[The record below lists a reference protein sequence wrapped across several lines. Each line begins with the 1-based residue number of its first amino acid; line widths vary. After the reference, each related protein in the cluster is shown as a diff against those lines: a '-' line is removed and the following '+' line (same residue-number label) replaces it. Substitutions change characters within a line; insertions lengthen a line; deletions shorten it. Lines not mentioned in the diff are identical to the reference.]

1 MSSLIDPRAPRFGA
15 AITSVIALIGFADAF
30 TAYGQVAIVSSAL
43 LLVLFVWSV
52 FLPAWHPY
60 KFLFSLIRPRIGE
73 PKELEDSRPPR
84 FAQQVGLFFAVSASV
99 GLIVNSQI
107 VVSVALAFIFI
118 AAFLNAFFN
127 FCLGCQ
133 MYLLIKRFG
142 LFGKGN

>member
-1 MSSLIDPRAPRFGA
+1 MSAMIDPRAPRFGA

-30 TAYGQVAIVSSAL
+30 TSYGQVTRVSAIA

-52 FLPAWHPY
+52 FFPASHPY
-60 KFLFSLIRPRIGE
+60 KLLFVLIRPRIGE
-73 PKELEDSRPPR
+73 PKELEDARPPR
-84 FAQQVGLFFAVSASV
+84 FAQQVGLFFAVSAAV
-99 GLIVNSQI
+99 GLLIGSQI

-133 MYLLIKRFG
+133 MYLLLKRFG
-142 LFGKGN
+142 LFSK